1 MDTYVFIADTGA
13 IVDSTGHIQLFIKNM
28 KPEKGYLMIL
38 PDGTKTATE
47 IVDDL
52 IGTFCDNQFNM
63 LIKSMLSKSWFSPK
77 KFFNLFSVTRL
88 LMNGWNIG
96 GDGNK
101 ICLRNNKKTIK
112 FSINTNTKEGII
124 FDMYVNRELPAQEV
138 SAVGA
143 DFRIKVS
150 INKVN

>member
-28 KPEKGYLMIL
+28 KPEKGSLMTL

-77 KFFNLFSVTRL
+77 KFLT
-88 LMNGWNIG
+88 
-96 GDGNK
+96 
-101 ICLRNNKKTIK
+101 CL
-112 FSINTNTKEGII
+112 
-124 FDMYVNRELPAQEV
+124 V
-138 SAVGA
+138 SQ
-143 DFRIKVS
+143 DY
-150 INKVN
+150 